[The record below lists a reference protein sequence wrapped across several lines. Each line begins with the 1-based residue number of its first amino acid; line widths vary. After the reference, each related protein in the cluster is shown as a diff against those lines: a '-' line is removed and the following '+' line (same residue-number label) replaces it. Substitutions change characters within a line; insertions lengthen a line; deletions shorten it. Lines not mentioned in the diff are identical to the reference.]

1 MVDKIAEGM
10 SMFLSGPVTS
20 FAGMGLELASQAAK
34 EIKDN
39 MQHYRRQRQS
49 RRGIASTIMLHVP
62 LIAIMHLRNHVP
74 YQSQQETC
82 NDILPIT

>member
-20 FAGMGLELASQAAK
+20 FAGVGLELACQAAK
-34 EIKDN
+34 GIKDN

-49 RRGIASTIMLHVP
+49 GRGIASTIMLHVP
-62 LIAIMHLRNHVP
+62 LVAITHLTNHVP
-74 YQSQQETC
+74 YQSQRETRD
-82 NDILPIT
+82 DILPIA